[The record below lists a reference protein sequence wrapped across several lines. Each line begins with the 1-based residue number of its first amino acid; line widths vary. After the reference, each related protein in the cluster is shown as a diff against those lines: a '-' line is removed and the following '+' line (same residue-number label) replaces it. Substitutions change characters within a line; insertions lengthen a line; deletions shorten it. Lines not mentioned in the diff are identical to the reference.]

1 MSACVVLAWC
11 ILPIA
16 AVVGSRETGH
26 PAAQA
31 NISIASSTQVVLT
44 SESGSVNTAKVT
56 IPAPAGR
63 VVRWTVRPG
72 DTLSAIAAALRVPGG
87 WQALYTANR
96 SAIGP
101 DPDLIRPGA
110 VLTLPGT
117 GSSAR
122 YTVAPGDTLSAIA
135 AALGLPGGWQALYA
149 ANRSAIGPDPGV
161 ISPGTV
167 LITPRPVNSRQASAQ
182 PPARRKNP
190 AAPPRTAPAPAGRQP
205 APPANPAPNTG
216 SPPSAGRQPNGELAA
231 PGHRAAPGHFTIRTG
246 GMPRWLEDVLLAA
259 GVLAATAFAAEPAAA
274 LTRRRK
280 ANRPARP
287 RAPGAGPRLAR
298 QAAKKARIILANYER
313 LIVTYSTSDHTVY
326 VLTPPG
332 EDPSAV
338 LRAARLILPENTYE
352 DLAAYLGLPPCWPLE

>member
-11 ILPIA
+11 MLPIV
-16 AVVGSRETGH
+16 AVLGSREPGH

-31 NISIASSTQVVLT
+31 NISIASSTQLVLT
-44 SESGSVNTAKVT
+44 SESVSVKTAKAT
-56 IPAPAGR
+56 AAPAEP
-63 VVRWTVRPG
+63 VATWTVRPG
-72 DTLSAIAAALRVPGG
+72 DTLSAIAAALSVPGG
-87 WQALYTANR
+87 WQALYATNR

-101 DPDLIRPGA
+101 DPDVIQSGA
-110 VLTLPGT
+110 VLMLPGA
-117 GSSAR
+117 GSPAR
-122 YTVAPGDTLSAIA
+122 YTVAPGDTLYAIA
-135 AALGLPGGWQALYA
+135 AALSVPGGWQALYA
-149 ANRSAIGPDPGV
+149 ANRSAIGPDPAA

-167 LITPRPVNSRQASAQ
+167 LITSRPVSLEQAFAKPQ
-182 PPARRKNP
+182 ARHKNQ
-190 AAPPRTAPAPAGRQP
+190 AAPPRTVLPPASGQP
-205 APPANPAPNTG
+205 ARPARQAPNTG
-216 SPPSAGRQPNGELAA
+216 APPSAGRQPNGRVAA
-231 PGHRAAPGHFTIRTG
+231 PGNRLAPGHFTIPAG

-280 ANRPARP
+280 ASRPARP
-287 RAPGAGPRLAR
+287 RAPGSAPQLAR
-298 QAAKKARIILANYER
+298 RAAKKARIILANHER

-352 DLAAYLGLPPCWPLE
+352 DLADHLGIPPNWPQE